1 MDAALDPRI
10 DTGQVSAAIRELDRL
25 SASFER
31 AELGASRLGKAATV
45 VDDATRNLS
54 RSLYDQTD
62 TIGPLNKAER
72 GYDLLGDRLNQFD
85 LLQKRA
91 TEAADRSPIAR
102 SALGAT
108 APLPQPRPPEAPA
121 AEGIGALDDYT
132 KKQWEEFSGGAR
144 GSVSTI
150 LKEISKGK
158 PVGDAL
164 LAGARGFSDKL
175 IDISVSRIFD
185 SLFGKTSAGPA
196 GSGLL
201 GSLFSW
207 LFPVASANGNVFSPI
222 GLHAFA
228 DGGVVSQPTLFPFAG
243 GVGLMGEAGP
253 EAIMPLRRNSS
264 GQLGVMAA
272 TGAGGSD
279 RPGVIINNYNGGEVR
294 ERTGPDGSTVVD
306 IYPALQAQLA
316 RDVAGGQGN
325 LGSAIQERFGVHQN
339 GNLRG

>member
-175 IDISVSRIFD
+175 IDMSVSRIFD

-228 DGGVVSQPTLFPFAG
+228 DGGIVSQPTLFPFAG
-243 GVGLMGEAGP
+243 GMGLMGEAGP

-272 TGAGGSD
+272 TGGGGSD

-294 ERTGPDGSTVVD
+294 ERTAADGSTVVD